1 MNEMALNC
9 AKDFCEYNASVMMVF
24 KKGGVVSYDTLL
36 P

>member
-9 AKDFCEYNASVMMVF
+9 AKDFCEYTASGMIVF
-24 KKGGVVSYDTLL
+24 KKGGVVFYDTLL